1 MSTVDFLQLPFAQRA
16 LLAAL
21 LIGFSNGALGALL
34 VLRKNALVV
43 SALSHALLPGIALG
57 ILLLGVLNPLVGF
70 VGALVGAL
78 VVGMGTIYV
87 ARYARLDH
95 QTALSVLYTTAFAA
109 GLMMMEHIPTFI
121 PLENWLFGN
130 ILGLRQ
136 SDLWV
141 TTSVSLLILISL
153 TIFRRGWL
161 LLLYEPSIAS
171 AMGVKVRALN
181 DWLTILMVLGLVTSL
196 QAVGAVL
203 SAALFITPAA
213 VALQWVNSPRAFVW
227 LSGTIGATSAGSA
240 LLLSH
245 WGDFRPGATIIL
257 LLGLLFIASMTT
269 RLIRERIQAV
279 MAG

>member
-1 MSTVDFLQLPFAQRA
+1 MSTLELFSLPFAQRA

-21 LIGFSNGALGALL
+21 LIGFSNGALGALI
-34 VLRKNALVV
+34 VLRRNALVV

-57 ILLLGVLNPLVGF
+57 ILLVGVLNPLVGF
-70 VGALVGAL
+70 IGALVGAL
-78 VVGMGTIYV
+78 VVGLGTIYV

-136 SDLWV
+136 TDLWV
-141 TTSVSLLILISL
+141 TAAVSLLILVSL
-153 TIFRRGWL
+153 TVFRRGLL
-161 LLLYEPSIAS
+161 LLLYEPSLA
-171 AMGVKVRALN
+171 ATMGVPVRFLN
-181 DWLTILMVLGLVTSL
+181 NLLTVLMVLGLVTSL

-213 VALQWVNSPRAFVW
+213 VALQWVSSPRAYLW
-227 LSGTIGATSAGSA
+227 ASGAIGAASASGA

-257 LLGLLFIASMTT
+257 LLGVVFLLSLGL
-269 RLIRERIQAV
+269 RLI
-279 MAG
+279 AGGLKSRFSP